1 MNKAIKLQNVTKA
14 FASKIAVDSVNLDIE
29 GGKITGFLGPNGAG
43 KTTTINMIVGILSP
57 THGKVTVNGYDVTT
71 DGYESKKLISYI
83 PDNPL
88 LYETMTGFEYLN
100 FIANVYQMDPELA
113 QEEVEK
119 YAKIFEL
126 DFALDQTISGYSH
139 GMQQKLALIGG
150 LIHDPDYFI
159 LDEPMVGLD
168 PKSSFNLKEIMR
180 QRSDDGKVVLF
191 STHVM
196 EVAQNVCDDIIIINN
211 GKIIARGSV
220 EEIKELVPEAEGN
233 LEKIFLELTK
243 ND

>member
-14 FASKIAVDSVNLDIE
+14 FASKIAVDSVNIDIE

-180 QRSDDGKVVLF
+180 QRADDEKVVLY
-191 STHVM
+191 SNHVM

>member
-1 MNKAIKLQNVTKA
+1 MNKAILLENVTKA
-14 FASKIAVDSVNLDIE
+14 FGSKIAVDNANLDID

-43 KTTTINMIVGILSP
+43 KTTTINMIVGILSS
-57 THGKVTVNGYDVTT
+57 THGRVTVGGYDVSKNA
-71 DGYESKKLISYI
+71 YESKKLISYI

-88 LYETMTGFEYLN
+88 LYETMTGTEYLN
-100 FIANVYQMDPELA
+100 FIANVYDMDADLA
-113 QEEVEK
+113 MERVNE

-126 DFALDQTISGYSH
+126 DFALDQTISSYSH

-180 QRSDDGKVVLF
+180 QRADDGKVVLF

-196 EVAQNVCDDIIIINN
+196 EVAQNVCDDIIIINK

-220 EEIKELVPEAEGN
+220 EEIRQLVPEAEGN
-233 LEKIFLELTK
+233 LEKIFLELTS

>member
-14 FASKIAVDSVNLDIE
+14 FASKLAVDSVNLDIE

-57 THGKVTVNGYDVTT
+57 THGKVTVNGYDVTQ

-88 LYETMTGFEYLN
+88 LYETMTGFESLN

-113 QEEVEK
+113 QEEVDK

-180 QRSDDGKVVLF
+180 QRADDGKVVLF

-220 EEIKELVPEAEGN
+220 EEIKELVPKAEGN

>member
-150 LIHDPDYFI
+150 LIHDPD
-159 LDEPMVGLD
+159 
-168 PKSSFNLKEIMR
+168 
-180 QRSDDGKVVLF
+180 
-191 STHVM
+191 
-196 EVAQNVCDDIIIINN
+196 
-211 GKIIARGSV
+211 
-220 EEIKELVPEAEGN
+220 
-233 LEKIFLELTK
+233 
-243 ND
+243 

>member
-1 MNKAIKLQNVTKA
+1 MNKAISLQNVTKV
-14 FASKIAVDSVNLDIE
+14 FGSKVAVDNVNIE
-29 GGKITGFLGPNGAG
+29 IDGGKITGFLGPNGAG

-57 THGKVTVNGYDVTT
+57 TNGKVTVGGYDVSK
-71 DGYESKKLISYI
+71 DSYESKKLTSYI

-88 LYETMTGFEYLN
+88 LYETMTGIEYLN
-100 FIANVYQMDPELA
+100 FIANVYEMDPNLA
-113 QEEVEK
+113 IQKVNE
-119 YAKIFEL
+119 YAKIFDIE
-126 DFALDQTISGYSH
+126 FALGQTISSYSH

-180 QRSDDGKVVLF
+180 QRADDGKVVLF

-211 GKIIARGSV
+211 GKIIARGTV
-220 EEIKELVPEAEGN
+220 EDIKKLVPEANGN
-233 LEKIFLELTK
+233 LETIFLELTK

>member
-1 MNKAIKLQNVTKA
+1 MNKAIMLQNVTKD
-14 FASKIAVDSVNLDIE
+14 FGSKIAVDSVNLDIE
-29 GGKITGFLGPNGAG
+29 SGKITGFLGPNGAG

-57 THGKVTVNGYDVTT
+57 THGKVAVNGYDVTT

-100 FIANVYQMDPELA
+100 FIANVYQMDPEFA

-180 QRSDDGKVVLF
+180 QRADDGKVVLF

>member
-57 THGKVTVNGYDVTT
+57 THGKVTVNGYDVTQ
-71 DGYESKKLISYI
+71 DGYGSKKLISYI

-180 QRSDDGKVVLF
+180 QRADDGKVVLF

>member
-1 MNKAIKLQNVTKA
+1 MNKAIMLQNVTKA
-14 FASKIAVDSVNLDIE
+14 FGSKIAVDSVNLDIE

-57 THGKVTVNGYDVTT
+57 THGKVTVNGYDVSK
-71 DGYESKKLISYI
+71 DSYESKKLVSYI

-180 QRSDDGKVVLF
+180 QRADDGKVVLF

-220 EEIKELVPEAEGN
+220 EEIKELVPEVEGN
-233 LEKIFLELTK
+233 LEKIFLELTR

>member
-14 FASKIAVDSVNLDIE
+14 FASKIVVDSVNLDIE

-180 QRSDDGKVVLF
+180 QRADDGKVVLF